1 MEVLPDSSTIIALA
15 KTGSLDLLRKTFGG
29 IWVTKEVEKEI
40 TSGDFPELG
49 EIKKGM
55 RGWIRTLEGETKA
68 FRELEGLGEGEKSIL
83 SYAKG
88 RKDVLLILDEAEARA
103 VAEAEGLSYTG
114 TIGLVIYGCEE
125 GKISREEALGIIR
138 RLSRSDFRMTV
149 ALYDWALEKLN
160 SGRRS

>member
-15 KTGSLDLLRKTFGG
+15 KTGSLDLLRKTFGK

-40 TSGDFPELG
+40 
-49 EIKKGM
+49 KKGM
-55 RGWIRTLEGETKA
+55 SRWIRTLEAETKA

-114 TIGLVIYGCEE
+114 TIGLVIYDCEK

-149 ALYDWALEKLN
+149 DLYDWALEKLN
-160 SGRRS
+160 PGRRS